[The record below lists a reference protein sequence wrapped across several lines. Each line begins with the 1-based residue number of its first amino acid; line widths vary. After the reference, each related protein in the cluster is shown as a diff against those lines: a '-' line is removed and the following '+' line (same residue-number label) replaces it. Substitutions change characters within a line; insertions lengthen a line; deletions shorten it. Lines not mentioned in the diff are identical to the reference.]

1 MDAYHA
7 RPQYQQNDYI
17 GWITREIRSD
27 QAKAPQ
33 SNAGGAQTRRC
44 LYEHVMDKN
53 PYTFQ

>member
-33 SNAGGAQTRRC
+33 SNAR
-44 LYEHVMDKN
+44 
-53 PYTFQ
+53 